1 MHRARAA
8 RPRGFDS
15 LPSKVLQEGTLPPF
29 CSPMTLPRWAY
40 EELVTAHHFIGVAP
54 MHLVEQI
61 RAPHD
66 YQLAWVYAHLRPM
79 CFVSLRVRVDGRGM
93 DGFGGV

>member
-1 MHRARAA
+1 MAPHAARARGICKFSGGETFMHRARAA

-66 YQLAWVYAHLRPM
+66 YQ
-79 CFVSLRVRVDGRGM
+79 
-93 DGFGGV
+93 